1 MLVCR
6 IYESES
12 GSGRKVHGSC
22 NIKGYEGGGWFP
34 INSFGF
40 GFEPKEK
47 GRRDRGDGGKGAGG
61 GTPGGRQ
68 APPVALSPQQKGP
81 SDKDT
86 EDSVVNITKPIDTG
100 SCDLMQ
106 LAMEDRKKKKGIE
119 SKLQADI
126 HLLSFID
133 IAGRRSTFPNLM
145 VHLEAVLV
153 KNWKVNASGDD
164 RPEEDLELR
173 YDRAAMKYVA
183 TTDGKVFIDCPA
195 RGWDQTGDKPFT
207 WVDGKWKEFTQNMQF
222 VALK

>member
-6 IYESES
+6 IYETD
-12 GSGRKVHGSC
+12 GKRKVHGSC
-22 NIKGYEGGGWFP
+22 TVKGYEAGGWFP

-40 GFEPKEK
+40 GFDPDKQRE
-47 GRRDRGDGGKGAGG
+47 RRNKTDGGKGPGGAGS
-61 GTPGGRQ
+61 GGRQ
-68 APPVALSPQQKGP
+68 GTPIALAPQQPKGL
-81 SDKDT
+81 SAKETD
-86 EDSVVNITKPIDTG
+86 DSVVSISKPIDTG

-133 IAGRRSTFPNLM
+133 IAGRRATFPNLM

-153 KNWKVNASGDD
+153 RDWKVEASGDD
-164 RPEEDLELR
+164 RPEESLELR
-173 YDRAAMKYVA
+173 YDRAAMKYIA

-207 WVDGKWKEFTQNMQF
+207 WEDGKWKEFTKNMDF
-222 VALK
+222 KNK